1 MNLRAT
7 SDAGAVT
14 AEFAVVLPTVFMIMA
29 ISLATL
35 SAQLERFKLLS
46 VAGIISRA
54 AARAEPLD
62 SVRAVF
68 AEQLEGRD
76 IGIESKGAMICAEVS
91 QTLEIAVLPD
101 FELRLAETQCARKI
115 GL

>member
-1 MNLRAT
+1 MNPRAT

-35 SAQLERFKLLS
+35 SAQLERFKLVS
-46 VAGIISRA
+46 VAGMISRA

-62 SVRAVF
+62 SVKAVF
-68 AEQLEGRD
+68 AEQLEGR
-76 IGIESKGAMICAEVS
+76 GLTIESKGTMVCAEVS
-91 QTLEIAVLPD
+91 QALEIAVLPD
-101 FELRLAETQCARKI
+101 FGLRLAETQCARKI